1 MIDKIAII
9 LSFFFS
15 IIQTSTVVWTPEDLS
30 DYVKSNYPL
39 INPNNTPYIFID
51 PNEYTTETE
60 KTKLLSQMEYLYTMN
75 NTPVTFIVIENM
87 TTAEQRDF
95 INRFNASY
103 YTIDT
108 SNYVTVFFAMGQRK
122 SRVATGK
129 NSRNVYSD
137 SWCTKM
143 LSELSANLK
152 NKDYYSAYSSALDY
166 LIHQEKIGGNNS
178 NLPFIV
184 IFYTVFGILCFLII
198 CMACS
203 KFKGRG
209 SSRGDSYDNYSS
221 GGGDF
226 GGGDFG
232 GGGDGSW

>member
-129 NSRNVYSD
+129 NSRKVYSD
-137 SWCTKM
+137 SWCTSM
-143 LSELSANLK
+143 LSELSSNLK

-209 SSRGDSYDNYSS
+209 SSRGGSYDNYSS

>member
-1 MIDKIAII
+1 MIEKIVII
-9 LSFFFS
+9 LSFLYS
-15 IIQTSTVVWTPEDLS
+15 YIQTSTVAWTPEDLS

-60 KTKLLSQMEYLYTMN
+60 KTELLSQMEYLYTKN
-75 NTPVTFIVIENM
+75 NTPITFIVIENM
-87 TTAEQRDF
+87 TTIEQRDF
-95 INRFNASY
+95 INRFNESY
-103 YTIDT
+103 YKIDT

-129 NSRNVYSD
+129 NSRKVYSD
-137 SWCTKM
+137 SWCTSM
-143 LSELSANLK
+143 LSELSSNLK
-152 NKDYYSAYSSALDY
+152 NKEYFSAYSSALNY
-166 LIHQEKIGGNNS
+166 LIHPNNIGGTGGINYIG
-178 NLPFIV
+178 LI
-184 IFYTVFGILCFLII
+184 IFFGIFGIFGVLMII
-198 CMACS
+198 SCI
-203 KFKGRG
+203 KGKGRG
-209 SSRGDSYDNYSS
+209 SSRGGSYDNYSS

>member
-1 MIDKIAII
+1 MIEKIAII
-9 LSFFFS
+9 LSFLYS
-15 IIQTSTVVWTPEDLS
+15 YIKTSTVVWTPEDLS

-60 KTKLLSQMEYLYTMN
+60 KKDLLSQMEYLYSKN

-87 TTAEQRDF
+87 TTTEQRDF
-95 INRFNASY
+95 VNRFNKSY
-103 YTIDT
+103 YTVDT
-108 SNYVTVFFAMGQRK
+108 SNYVTLFFAMGPHK

-129 NSRNVYSD
+129 NSRRVYSD
-137 SWCTKM
+137 SWCTSM
-143 LSELSANLK
+143 LSELTSDLK
-152 NKDYYSAYSSALDY
+152 KEYYYSAYSSALNY
-166 LIHQEKIGGNNS
+166 LIHPEKIGGNNS
-178 NLPFIV
+178 NFNWMTIFFPICVFFFI
-184 IFYTVFGILCFLII
+184 II
-198 CMACS
+198 MCMTCG
-203 KFKGRG
+203 KCKGSG
-209 SSRGDSYDNYSS
+209 SRSGSYGNYST